1 MMQALAQRHGLSWQ
15 VWRIR
20 LRSLGLQW
28 LPRTEGEGGGA
39 GVGPASG
46 RVALLTTANSGAS
59 KDLIMSAFQYTAF
72 SSPGGENWVKAAH
85 LNHWLK

>member
-1 MMQALAQRHGLSWQ
+1 MMQALAQLHGLSWQ

-28 LPRTEGEGGGA
+28 LPRTEGERGA

-46 RVALLTTANSGAS
+46 RGALLTTANSGAS
-59 KDLIMSAFQYTAF
+59 EDLIMSAFQNTAF
-72 SSPGGENWVKAAH
+72 PPQVGETR
-85 LNHWLK
+85 